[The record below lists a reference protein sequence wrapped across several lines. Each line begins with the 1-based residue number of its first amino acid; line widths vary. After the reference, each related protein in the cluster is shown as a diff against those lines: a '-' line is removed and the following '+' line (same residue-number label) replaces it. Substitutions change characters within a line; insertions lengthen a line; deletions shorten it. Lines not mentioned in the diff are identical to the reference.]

1 MEIELAK
8 ALEEMEFDELLDVLT
23 KLMMENKEA
32 FDELKELVDD
42 QI

>member
-32 FDELKELVDD
+32 FDELKELVND
-42 QI
+42 QL

>member
-8 ALEEMEFDELLDVLT
+8 ALEEMEFDDLLDVLT

-32 FDELKELVDD
+32 FDELKELVDN
-42 QI
+42 QP